1 MQQATSTQQELDT
14 WKDTCDRLTA
24 SVSRKES
31 EIQTLSDRL
40 LDMEDL
46 VRNGIIL
53 WCQVL
58 SCTWNIKIISH
69 SVAPFTIYRI
79 MYEYNFVEHALFIV
93 NVSYDN
99 NIFDETCSCCLFVTF
114 FSGVLKWITVNFQH
128 FRFFC
133 VRVISLW
140 AFIQV

>member
-1 MQQATSTQQELDT
+1 MLLRINTVSCQSFQKLRKANEDLMQQATSTQQELDT

-53 WCQVL
+53 
-58 SCTWNIKIISH
+58 
-69 SVAPFTIYRI
+69 
-79 MYEYNFVEHALFIV
+79 
-93 NVSYDN
+93 
-99 NIFDETCSCCLFVTF
+99 
-114 FSGVLKWITVNFQH
+114 
-128 FRFFC
+128 
-133 VRVISLW
+133 
-140 AFIQV
+140 

>member
-46 VRNGIIL
+46 VRNAIIL
-53 WCQVL
+53 
-58 SCTWNIKIISH
+58 
-69 SVAPFTIYRI
+69 
-79 MYEYNFVEHALFIV
+79 
-93 NVSYDN
+93 
-99 NIFDETCSCCLFVTF
+99 
-114 FSGVLKWITVNFQH
+114 
-128 FRFFC
+128 
-133 VRVISLW
+133 
-140 AFIQV
+140 